1 MDGGGCEVR
10 AERRGLRWVGGKA
23 QLALRK
29 PIHLWPPFP
38 AAGVRYK
45 AFGWQVAPKACP
57 LCPGGCRWRGEV
69 PRASEA
75 GGAVCQRL
83 A

>member
-29 PIHLWPPFP
+29 PIHLWPPPPLQESVTKHLGGRWPPKP
-38 AAGVRYK
+38 ALCVQEAADGGGRPPVLPKLGV
-45 AFGWQVAPKACP
+45 
-57 LCPGGCRWRGEV
+57 LCVKG
-69 PRASEA
+69 
-75 GGAVCQRL
+75 
-83 A
+83 